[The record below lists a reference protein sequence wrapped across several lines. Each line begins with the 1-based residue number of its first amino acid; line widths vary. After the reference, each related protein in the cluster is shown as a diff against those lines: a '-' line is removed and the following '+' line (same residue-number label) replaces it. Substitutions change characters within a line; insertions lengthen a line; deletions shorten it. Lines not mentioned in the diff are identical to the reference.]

1 MSNHAPADPDL
12 RPRKVAELK
21 ELAAKHGLP
30 QSGLKND
37 LVERL
42 TAAGVSPGGQAEGEE
57 LVDVPD
63 AAPAASAPAP
73 APAAPAPAP
82 APAAQPTPAAAPA
95 AEAPKAPEPTPSA
108 PAPAAAPPAPAA
120 APAAESKPAEAA
132 APAEV
137 RRCRYAD
144 ADVKS
149 TSDEIPDDEL
159 TEEQKKQKARAA
171 RFGIPFKVTKP
182 KPAPMPAAAPA
193 AKPEQPREKPAAID
207 KAPLGES
214 AEVLARRAAKFGPV
228 KKAEPAP
235 AAAPAAPAPVEKKEE
250 LTP

>member
-12 RPRKVAELK
+12 RLRKVAELK
-21 ELAAKHGLP
+21 ELAAKHELS

-42 TAAGVSPGGQAEGEE
+42 TAAGVSPGGQAGGEE

-63 AAPAASAPAP
+63 AAPPASAPAP
-73 APAAPAPAP
+73 AAP

-95 AEAPKAPEPTPSA
+95 AEAPKAPETTPSA
-108 PAPAAAPPAPAA
+108 PAPAAAP
-120 APAAESKPAEAA
+120 AAESTPAEAA

-137 RRCRYAD
+137 RRYRHVD

-182 KPAPMPAAAPA
+182 KPAPTPAAAPA
-193 AKPEQPREKPAAID
+193 AKPEQPKKEKPSAID
-207 KAPLGES
+207 TAPLGES

-228 KKAEPAP
+228 KKAEPAL
-235 AAAPAAPAPVEKKEE
+235 AAAPAAPAPVEKKGE